1 MDYILLILGVLFLI
15 TCFILWKIRKINPKK
30 QIFKSLFQSG
40 SEAEAEEIFYSS
52 DIGPKMTKK
61 LLSFLQEGQSLEALK
76 HNLVQEFLPIQNSL
90 EKIKFPYV
98 AIFVGINGAGK
109 TTSIGKLAYKFFLQK
124 KKGIIIAA
132 DTFRA
137 AAPEQ
142 LLQWAKISSSEFLQG
157 KQGQEPA
164 SLVYEGLEF
173 FLKHKLDYCLIDT
186 AGRLQNN
193 KDLISELLKIKKV
206 MQKLVPDLKTETF
219 LIIDA
224 MNGLHALRQTEGFH
238 KDIGVDSVIYT
249 KIDGSSKAGSLISV
263 LGDFKIPVRYLGVGE
278 GKDDLYDFD
287 LNSYLNQIF

>member
-40 SEAEAEEIFYSS
+40 LEAEAEEIFYSS

-137 AAPEQ
+137 AAIDQ
-142 LLQWAKISSSEFLQG
+142 LQIWADRVGVPIV
-157 KQGQEPA
+157 KQQMGSDPA
-164 SLVYEGLEF
+164 SVAFDTLQSAVAQDADVVIMLLREDYYDSPGAPQGLPGITRVLVR
-173 FLKHKLDYCLIDT
+173 KN
-186 AGRLQNN
+186 R
-193 KDLISELLKIKKV
+193 
-206 MQKLVPDLKTETF
+206 
-219 LIIDA
+219 
-224 MNGLHALRQTEGFH
+224 NG
-238 KDIGVDSVIYT
+238 
-249 KIDGSSKAGSLISV
+249 
-263 LGDFKIPVRYLGVGE
+263 PVGE
-278 GKDDLYDFD
+278 IQLKFRKESQKFVELAPEEQYIPSG
-287 LNSYLNQIF
+287 